1 MLKIRLRRIGKKH
14 EPIFAVVVAE
24 HKRAVKGDFIEKL
37 GTYTMK
43 TGELIINKDRV
54 VYWQSKGAKLSDTLN
69 NILVKEK
76 VVKGS
81 IIKKTVAPKK
91 KDEDKNENKGGA
103 KAGEAEQKV
112 EKPKT
117 DEKPE
122 VESKPAEEKAEESKT
137 EEATSAVK
145 DKKE

>member
-1 MLKIRLRRIGKKH
+1 MLRIRLRRIGKRH

-54 VYWQSKGAKLSDTLN
+54 VYWQSKGAKLSDTVN

-76 VVKGS
+76 VIKGV

-91 KDEDKNENKGGA
+91 EEEEKKETP
-103 KAGEAEQKV
+103 KAEGETVGVPAVEEKV
-112 EKPKT
+112 EEPKV
-117 DEKPE
+117 E
-122 VESKPAEEKAEESKT
+122 VAPKAEEKPT
-137 EEATSAVK
+137 EEPA
-145 DKKE
+145 KE